1 MQRTGQV
8 LNSKLA
14 GAIVRLGHRDRIVV
28 TDAGLPLP
36 WALETI
42 DLAVVPGVP
51 SLKQVLEAIVNELKV
66 EAAIFAD
73 EFAPASPETYRE
85 VASLLDGYEVRTVPH
100 KQLEEMLATV
110 KLAIRTGEC
119 SHYANV
125 VLVAGVTF

>member
-1 MQRTGQV
+1 VQRNGRV

-14 GAIVRLGHRDRIVV
+14 GAMVRLGHRDRIVV

-36 WALETI
+36 WTIETI

-51 SLKQVLEAIVNELKV
+51 SLAQVLEAILGDLKV
-66 EAAIFAD
+66 DTAILAD
-73 EFAPASPETYRE
+73 EFAPASPATYLE

-100 KQLEEMLATV
+100 KQLEEMLGTV

-119 SHYANV
+119 SHFANV